1 MAVRVAFAAKE
12 GHPSAKPSGP
22 WTLVVTNPYTGK
34 ALPLDPSM
42 VVNRVDGVA
51 AVVIQ
56 ASISGRR
63 KKITPH
69 HIELINPHT
78 GNTFL
83 VHRSAILKENP

>member
-1 MAVRVAFAAKE
+1 MSVRVVFAARE
-12 GHPSAKPSGP
+12 GHPGSRPLGP
-22 WTLVVTNPYTGK
+22 WTITVTNPYTGK

-51 AVVIQ
+51 AVVIE
-56 ASISGRR
+56 ASISNRR
-63 KKITPH
+63 RKITPH

-83 VHRSAILKENP
+83 VHRSAILKETS